1 MYCRKCGAQIAN
13 DARFCGEC
21 GQPVVRMQ
29 SKVQTGVA
37 GPARETLNE
46 AAGSTCEAQEAVGPV
61 REVQNETAAPENGL
75 QNKTTGSVNTDHG
88 TNWVRLVGAFANGTN
103 EQRNDAFTALYNAS
117 YSQVYAHVMRYAR
130 NEDVTNDAVQNAY
143 IACWSKIDQLDNAS
157 QFLPWIKRIAY
168 NEFLGKMRKDAKVV
182 EFGVRADD
190 EGNETPAEEFLSDD
204 TLPMPEDAYASEELH
219 RLLLQSIDELSDVQR
234 VVLKGFYFESK
245 QVQTLADEL
254 DIPLNTVKTHL
265 SRGRKNLAAKAASY
279 ANAYG
284 LKLVPVAI
292 VPLMAALAEQDVQAC
307 EIAAAAAGGSSVL
320 VKVMAVVAGKFSA
333 GAAAGAAGGAAGS
346 AGTAG
351 GTVAGAG
358 AASGVGSTTAAGTAT
373 ATSAGSTAATGTAA
387 MSGAG
392 STAAGSVGSAGAVGG
407 SATGA
412 TAATG
417 AGGTAAMS
425 GAGSTVAGSAAAGAS
440 AAAGTGSAAAGAATA
455 ASGIAVKAGIGV
467 AVAALA
473 AGGGYGAY
481 RYVHQEPAA
490 IVSEEPE
497 EPEVAATEATEE
509 TVEEIEE
516 EVETVSAEDKAAA
529 LDILDM
535 YMTGERGWDGGEFQT
550 VNGEIPAENPMFAI
564 ADLNGDG
571 VNELWVGTG
580 ENGEWNMNLLPSSDT
595 EFWYD
600 LSGISGYNPADQT
613 FVSYNDLGTSLQDY
627 DGNEIMLLEWW
638 GDDEVHVSKDWE
650 ETDIITGAEADALT
664 EPYVSIYSLV
674 DAQPF
679 TQENID
685 ALAAGVDTS
694 AKTPAAAAD
703 ETPDNVDAL
712 TK

>member
-29 SKVQTGVA
+29 SKVQNEDTGL
-37 GPARETLNE
+37 AREALNE
-46 AAGSTCEAQEAVGPV
+46 AAGSTCEAQKAVGPV

-75 QNKTTGSVNTDHG
+75 QNTTTGSVNTDHG
-88 TNWVRLVGAFANGTN
+88 TNWVRLVGAFANGTD

-168 NEFLGKMRKDAKVV
+168 NEFLGKVRKDAKVV
-182 EFGVRADD
+182 EFGVKADD

-219 RLLLQSIDELSDVQR
+219 RLLLQSIDELSDIQR

-292 VPLMAALAEQDVQAC
+292 IPLMATLAEQDVQAC

-320 VKVMAVVAGKFSA
+320 VKVMAVVAGRFSA
-333 GAAAGAAGGAAGS
+333 GAAAGAAGGVAGSVGAAGGSAASAAGS
-346 AGTAG
+346 ATA
-351 GTVAGAG
+351 
-358 AASGVGSTTAAGTAT
+358 
-373 ATSAGSTAATGTAA
+373 
-387 MSGAG
+387 
-392 STAAGSVGSAGAVGG
+392 GSAGAVGG
-407 SATGA
+407 SATGTAAASGVGSA
-412 TAATG
+412 TAGSAG
-417 AGGTAAMS
+417 AVGGTAATS
-425 GAGSTVAGSAAAGAS
+425 AGSTAAGSAAAGSVTAGAS
-440 AAAGTGSAAAGAATA
+440 AAAGSGSAAAGAATA

-490 IVSEEPE
+490 VVSEEPE

-509 TVEEIEE
+509 PVEEIEE

-613 FVSYNDLGTSLQDY
+613 FVSYNDLGTSLEDY

-694 AKTPAAAAD
+694 AQAPAAAAD